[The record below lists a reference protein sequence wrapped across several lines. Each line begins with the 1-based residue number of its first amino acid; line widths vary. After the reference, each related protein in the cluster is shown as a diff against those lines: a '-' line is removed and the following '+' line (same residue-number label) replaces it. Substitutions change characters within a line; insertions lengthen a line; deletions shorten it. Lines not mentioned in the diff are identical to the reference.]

1 MGRCYF
7 LTPGMNSEQ
16 RQRLSRM
23 QVDFVKGLRDI
34 EEITDY
40 LLCHEILSRTQA
52 EKILSSG
59 PIIADQVRTL
69 LNVLVRCGPDA
80 YDTFVSALSETN
92 QSSLAEKMANLN
104 TNPPP
109 VPSVLPSAKV
119 ETHVSEQPTQS
130 LAAYPVNSTPRGH
143 ILLVNI
149 SNFEVGSG
157 LSNRVGSSED
167 VAALK
172 SLFTDLGYYV
182 EVLLDPTATALE
194 SNLSAF
200 IKSPSHYNVD
210 TGGLIVMSH
219 GVQDYIYTADGKLF
233 AINDILEAFTNKSF
247 PALAGKPKFI
257 LFQAC
262 RGEEK
267 DRGYIYEP
275 DNASFVASPLE
286 SVDAGVHKTLWKCLP
301 YMSDYIIAYST
312 LPGFVSWRSEKA
324 GSWFIQ
330 ILVDVFRKYASSLH
344 VLDLLTEVNR
354 RLVEESQEREFKQ
367 ITQQSHTLTRPFY
380 LAGTQSQPR

>member
-1 MGRCYF
+1 
-7 LTPGMNSEQ
+7 MNAEH
-16 RQRLSRM
+16 RQRLGRM

-34 EEITDY
+34 DEITDY

-59 PIIADQVRTL
+59 PVIADQVRTL
-69 LNVLVRCGPDA
+69 LSVLVRCGPDA
-80 YDTFVSALSETN
+80 YDTFVSALLETN
-92 QSSLAEKMANLN
+92 QSSFVEKMTNLDIS
-104 TNPPP
+104 PRP
-109 VPSVLPSAKV
+109 VPPISPPSRTDA
-119 ETHVSEQPTQS
+119 HVTQQSTQS
-130 LAAYPVNSTPRGH
+130 IAAYPVNSTPRGY
-143 ILLVNI
+143 ILLINI
-149 SNFEVGSG
+149 SKFEVGSG
-157 LSNRVGSSED
+157 LSNRIGSSED
-167 VAALK
+167 VVALK
-172 SLFTDLGYYV
+172 SLFTDLGYCV
-182 EVLLDPTATALE
+182 EILLDPTASTLE
-194 SNLSAF
+194 SSLSTF
-200 IKSPSHYNVD
+200 IKSPCHYGVD
-210 TGGLIVMSH
+210 AGGLIVMSH

-233 AINDILEAFTNKSF
+233 AINDILEGFTNRSF

-267 DRGYIYEP
+267 DRGYTFNP
-275 DNASFVASPLE
+275 DNASFIPSPLE
-286 SVDAGVHKTLWKCLP
+286 SVDAGIHRTLWKCLP

-330 ILVDVFRKYASSLH
+330 ILVDVFRKYANTLH

-380 LAGTQSQPR
+380 LTGTHSQSR

>member
-1 MGRCYF
+1 
-7 LTPGMNSEQ
+7 
-16 RQRLSRM
+16 M
-23 QVDFVKGLRDI
+23 QVDFVKGLRDV

-59 PIIADQVRTL
+59 PIVADQVRSL

-80 YDTFVSALSETN
+80 YDNFVSALSETN
-92 QSSLAEKMANLN
+92 QSSFVEKMANLSISSRPASPLS
-104 TNPPP
+104 PPSKMESH
-109 VPSVLPSAKV
+109 VP
-119 ETHVSEQPTQS
+119 EHPTQTIS
-130 LAAYPVNSTPRGH
+130 AYPVNSTPLGY

-149 SNFEVGSG
+149 SNFEEGSG
-157 LSNRVGSSED
+157 LSARLGSSED
-167 VAALK
+167 VVALK
-172 SLFTDLGYYV
+172 ALFTDLGYSV
-182 EVLLDPTATALE
+182 EVLLDPTAAVLE
-194 SNLSAF
+194 SSLSAF
-200 IKSPSHYNVD
+200 IKSPCHYEVD
-210 TGGLIVMSH
+210 AGGLIVMSH

-267 DRGYIYEP
+267 DRGYIFEP
-275 DNASFVASPLE
+275 DDASFVAPPLE
-286 SVDAGVHKTLWKCLP
+286 SVDARAHKTLWKCLP

-330 ILVDVFRKYASSLH
+330 ILIDVFRKYASSLH

-380 LAGTQSQPR
+380 LAGTHSQPR

>member
-1 MGRCYF
+1 
-7 LTPGMNSEQ
+7 MNAEQ

-59 PIIADQVRTL
+59 PVVADQVRTL

-80 YDTFVSALSETN
+80 YDTFISALSETN
-92 QSSLAEKMANLN
+92 QSSFAEKMANLSMSPRSVHPVS
-104 TNPPP
+104 PP
-109 VPSVLPSAKV
+109 SKTKA
-119 ETHVSEQPTQS
+119 HVTEHPTQPI
-130 LAAYPVNSTPRGH
+130 AAYPVNSAPHGY

-149 SNFEVGSG
+149 SNFEAGSG
-157 LSNRVGSSED
+157 LSNRIGSSED
-167 VAALK
+167 VVALK
-172 SLFTDLGYYV
+172 SLFTDLGYFV
-182 EVLLDPTATALE
+182 EVLLDPTATVLE
-194 SNLSAF
+194 SSLSAF
-200 IKSPSHYNVD
+200 IKSPSHYEVD
-210 TGGLIVMSH
+210 AGGLIVMSH

-267 DRGYIYEP
+267 DRGCIFEP
-275 DNASFVASPLE
+275 DDASFIASPLE

-380 LAGTQSQPR
+380 LAGTHSQSR